1 VTPARVTALLARA
14 ACGLPFLF
22 AAAAALAQ
30 LAPEPPTGSTP
41 KRTATGARF
50 MVAAAHPL
58 AVDAGFEVLSR
69 GGTAMDAAIAV
80 QFVLGLVEPQ
90 SSGLGGGGFIVYYSA
105 ADGRVRTYDGRE
117 TAPAAAQPDRFV
129 GLFGRPISFI
139 DAVLSGKSV
148 GVPGLLAGLEAAHRN
163 HGRREW
169 ATLAKPAIDLAEQ
182 GFPVSPRLRALL
194 EWDRWLAR
202 DAFAAAYFYDGA
214 RRPKPVGAI
223 LRNPEYAAVLR
234 EVAKQGAGAF
244 YRGPIATDVAAA
256 VQAGGGDLT
265 VEDLAGYQAQER
277 PPVCGAFRSYRV
289 CGMGPPSSGGIAV
302 LQILGILERLPRT
315 DFARDPAQAVHYF
328 AEAARLAYA
337 DRDRYVAD
345 PDFVDVPVA
354 GLLAPEYLA
363 ERARLV
369 SADRSLGRA
378 QPGRP
383 AGARAAGD
391 GVEADL
397 PATTHFSIVDAEGN
411 AVAVTSSIEF
421 AFGNHR
427 FVRGVLLNNELTDF
441 SFVAEEG
448 GRLVANRVEGG
459 KRPRSSMSPTLVFDA
474 AGRLVLVVG
483 SPGGHA
489 ILHYVARAIV
499 AVLDWGMPLQQ
510 ALDAP
515 HFGSRN
521 GPTELEAGTPAAGL
535 RRDLEALGHVVRVGD
550 MASGV
555 HAVQRV
561 GDAWVGAA
569 DPRRDGA
576 ARGD

>member
-1 VTPARVTALLARA
+1 VTPARFARLTGA
-14 ACGLPFLF
+14 ACGLPLLFLG
-22 AAAAALAQ
+22 AGALAQ
-30 LAPEPPTGSTP
+30 PATEPPSGLAPKPI
-41 KRTATGARF
+41 ATGTRF

-58 AVDAGFEVLSR
+58 AVDAGYEVLKR
-69 GGTAMDAAIAV
+69 GGTAMDAAVAV
-80 QFVLGLVEPQ
+80 QLVLGLVEPQ
-90 SSGLGGGGFIVYYSA
+90 SSGIGGGGFIVHYSA
-105 ADGRVRTYDGRE
+105 ADRRVRTYDGRE
-117 TAPAAAQPDRFV
+117 TAPAAARPDRFT
-129 GLFGRPISFI
+129 GAFGRPVGFI

-148 GVPGLLAGLEAAHRN
+148 GAPGALAALELAHRN
-163 HGRREW
+163 HGHLEW
-169 ATLAKPAIDLAEQ
+169 ASLADPAIVLAEQ
-182 GFPVSPRLRALL
+182 GFPLSPRLHALL

-202 DAFAAAYFYDGA
+202 DAFATAYFYDAGG
-214 RRPKPVGAI
+214 RPKPVGAI

-234 EVAKQGAGAF
+234 EVAREGAGAF
-244 YRGPIATDVAAA
+244 YRGAIAAEVVAAA
-256 VQAGGGDLT
+256 RAGGGDLT
-265 VEDLAGYQAQER
+265 VEDLAGYRAKER
-277 PPVCGAFRSYRV
+277 PPVCSAFRTYRV

-302 LQILGILERLPRT
+302 LQILGILERLPKT
-315 DFARDPAQAVHYF
+315 DYAREPARAVHYF

-337 DRDRYVAD
+337 DRDRFVAD

-383 AGARAAGD
+383 AGAAAAAD

-397 PATTHFSIVDAEGN
+397 PATTHFSIVDAAGN

-421 AFGNHR
+421 VFGNHR
-427 FVRGVLLNNELTDF
+427 FVRGFLLNNELTDF
-441 SFVAEEG
+441 SSVAEEG
-448 GRLVANRVEGG
+448 GRPVANRVEGR

-489 ILHYVARAIV
+489 IIHYVARVIV
-499 AVLDWGMPLQQ
+499 AMLDWGMPLQA

-521 GPTELEAGTPAAGL
+521 GPTELEAGTPAERL
-535 RRDLEALGHVVRVGD
+535 RRDLEALGHSVRVAE
-550 MASGV
+550 MTSGV
-555 HAVQRV
+555 HAVQRL
-561 GDAWVGAA
+561 GNAWVGAA

-576 ARGD
+576 ALGE